1 MREVA
6 QHPEL
11 LWARPVWRRRPW
23 WWEDQT
29 TGQRTPDDQRPT
41 WRLFTSTDSTG
52 WVCRTYRAATR
63 LGDPGG
69 REWGRSSRRER
80 WGRPNRPDISVEI
93 VKLTSAMPASQPC
106 VVPTMFS
113 SSVLLT
119 FIASRHFI
127 KFSMSA
133 NQTIEHKGKRIPCF
147 LFKLYILTS
156 LLLLLL
162 CVL

>member
-1 MREVA
+1 MREVV
-6 QHPEL
+6 QPPEL

-63 LGDPGG
+63 LGNPGG

-80 WGRPNRPDISVEI
+80 WDRPNRPDITVKI
-93 VKLTSAMPASQPC
+93 VKLTSAMPASPQC
-106 VVPTMFS
+106 AVSTMFS
-113 SSVLLT
+113 FSVLDT
-119 FIASRHFI
+119 SIVSHHFI
-127 KFSMSA
+127 KFSTSA
-133 NQTIEHKGKRIPCF
+133 NQTIQHKRNSF
-147 LFKLYILTS
+147 HAFYS
-156 LLLLLL
+156 Y
-162 CVL
+162 